1 MAYLNKEGL
10 AHFWANLKSKFYT
23 KSEIDLKLKDYYT
36 QEQVNTL
43 LNQLPSGNPSYP
55 NGEEMRW

>member
-36 QEQVNTL
+36 AT
-43 LNQLPSGNPSYP
+43 
-55 NGEEMRW
+55 